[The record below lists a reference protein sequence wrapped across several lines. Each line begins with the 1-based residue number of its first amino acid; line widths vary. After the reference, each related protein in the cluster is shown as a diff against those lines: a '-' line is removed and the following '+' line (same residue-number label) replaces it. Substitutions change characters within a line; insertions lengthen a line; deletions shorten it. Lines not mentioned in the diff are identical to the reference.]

1 MNKKKILIIGS
12 NDKFSLEKMYF
23 RAFKSLGN
31 KVSIYNVY
39 NIQKNNLISKFLWKY
54 LKFLFFIIY
63 RFKLLKFFQKL
74 NNKKFDIIIVFK
86 GIFLDLATLEKC
98 KNITKDAFWAN
109 VFSDDPFNIKKF
121 NDISNS
127 NVLKSINFYDFYF
140 IWSKELRT
148 KLINFSTKK
157 KIFFLPFANDDFV
170 HKEVNTKKEIKFD
183 LSFVGT
189 ADKKRFDFLKNFKKF
204 KVIIAGNNWNRYN
217 FDSNFK
223 IIKKAIN
230 ASQNAKVI
238 ANSKISLNLLRK
250 QNEGSHNMKTFEIPA
265 MGGLLVTKKTSEQNR
280 FFPNNKASVMFS
292 SKNDL
297 NRKIKYIIKN
307 YSKYEKIRKTGL
319 KIAKKNTYRDRAKYI
334 LKCICSS

>member
-98 KNITKDAFWAN
+98 KNITKDAFWVN
-109 VFSDDPFNIKKF
+109 VYSDDPFNIKKF

-140 IWSKELRT
+140 IWSKELRK
-148 KLINFSTKK
+148 KLIYFSMKK

-170 HKEVNTKKEIKFD
+170 HKEANIKKERKFD

-189 ADKKRFDFLKNFKKF
+189 ADKKRFDFLKSFKKF

-217 FDSNFK
+217 FDNNFK

-238 ANSKISLNLLRK
+238 ANSITSLPR
-250 QNEGSHNMKTFEIPA
+250 
-265 MGGLLVTKKTSEQNR
+265 V
-280 FFPNNKASVMFS
+280 
-292 SKNDL
+292 
-297 NRKIKYIIKN
+297 
-307 YSKYEKIRKTGL
+307 
-319 KIAKKNTYRDRAKYI
+319 
-334 LKCICSS
+334 